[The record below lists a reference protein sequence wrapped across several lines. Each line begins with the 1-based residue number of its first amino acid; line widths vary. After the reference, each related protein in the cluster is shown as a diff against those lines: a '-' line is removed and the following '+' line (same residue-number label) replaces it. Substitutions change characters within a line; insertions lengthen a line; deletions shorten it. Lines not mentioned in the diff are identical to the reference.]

1 MCSSELAVSFAQI
14 GYFSKDLIAT
24 EEISKVKE
32 SAKKQVE
39 KIIEQIFKSQTEEF
53 E

>member
-14 GYFSKDLIAT
+14 GYFSKDLIAI
-24 EEISKVKE
+24 EEVSKVKE

-39 KIIEQIFKSQTEEF
+39 DIIWRIFNQTEEL

>member
-1 MCSSELAVSFAQI
+1 MCSSELAVSFEQI
-14 GYFSKDLIAT
+14 GFFSKDLIAT
-24 EEISKVKE
+24 EEVSKVEE

-39 KIIEQIFKSQTEEF
+39 NKVLQIFKSQTEEF